1 MINTDITYRIT
12 KNFSS
17 LIAAQVVYK
26 IITLIVM
33 IWIARF
39 LGAQGFGQISYGLS
53 FVWVFMFLSDFG
65 FSELFIRDV
74 ASKKNLFE
82 KYINNIITLKVFLG
96 LAFYAIIVLLGW
108 WFSFGIEKFWII
120 SILGLS
126 VILDSFVYF
135 FRSLFRVRETM
146 GYEAILMCI
155 EALLKMGMVFLAI
168 GSKISLHGAILIAVA
183 LLIVSTLNFLINF
196 VVFMFNY
203 KEYSFAFASD
213 LWRYLLRNSFPFAL
227 AYILA
232 LLNFRTDIIMLSVM
246 KGDVAAGWY
255 SADYKLLEQFFVIP
269 ITFSYV
275 LLPIFSKL
283 SKSSDIP
290 QKVFNRA
297 TTILFTFGFVC
308 VGLCYLFG
316 DRAIE
321 LIYGKGFENAQ
332 NYFFILSLVL
342 PFFFIKPVMEKFLY
356 GLEKQLI
363 VCVLYLFGAVCNI
376 ILNLI
381 MIPQLGIN
389 GASIATIISEALM
402 LGGLLYFSRTYL
414 MSSVQEKKVIEH
426 KIPVMS
432 DLI

>member
-1 MINTDITYRIT
+1 MNKNITYRIT

-26 IITLIVM
+26 LIMLIMM

-53 FVWVFMFLSDFG
+53 FVWVFIFLSDFG

-74 ASKKNLFE
+74 VSKKNLFE
-82 KYINNIITLKVFLG
+82 KYINNIVTLKIFVSLVF
-96 LAFYAIIVLLGW
+96 YSIIILLGW
-108 WFSFGIEKFWII
+108 RFSFGIEKFWII

-135 FRSLFRVRETM
+135 FRSLFRVKETM
-146 GYEAILMCI
+146 GYEAILMVI
-155 EALLKMGMVFLAI
+155 EGVLKIGMVFLAI
-168 GSKISLHGAILIAVA
+168 KSKFDLHGAILIAIA
-183 LLIVSTLNFLINF
+183 LLIVSIVNFLINF
-196 VVFMFNY
+196 VIFIFNY
-203 KEYSFAFASD
+203 KKSSFTFSSD
-213 LWRYLLRNSFPFAL
+213 LWRYLLANSFPFAL
-227 AYILA
+227 GYILA
-232 LLNFRTDIIMLSVM
+232 LINFRVDVIMLSVM
-246 KGDVAAGWY
+246 EGDVAAGWY
-255 SADYKLLEQFFVIP
+255 NADYKLLEQFFIIP
-269 ITFSYV
+269 ITLSYV
-275 LLPIFSKL
+275 FLPVFSKL
-283 SKSSDIP
+283 SKSYDNL
-290 QKVFNRA
+290 QKIFKRA
-297 TTILFTFGFVC
+297 VTTLFIFGFGG

-316 DRAIE
+316 DKAIE
-321 LIYGKGFENAQ
+321 LIYGREFENAK

-342 PFFFIKPVMEKFLY
+342 PIFFIKPIIEKFLY

-363 VCVLYLFGAVCNI
+363 VCGLYLAGVICNI

-389 GASIATIISEALM
+389 GASIATVISEILTT
-402 LGGLLYFSRTYL
+402 GLLFYFGRTL
-414 MSSVQEKKVIEH
+414 ISSVQKKKVIEH